1 MIEDK
6 ERFAGHR
13 LIRFSPETRE
23 TLSEIACRL
32 IPHTE
37 TILDNWI
44 SKQFESWEP
53 PNFSRENLGKVFA
66 DLLEAILQH
75 MRSGELESC
84 VESLEQAGTDLAGR
98 HFPFDALVISVHFLE
113 NSYMPILL
121 SPPPREPRRWLVTMD
136 EFLHVALA
144 AIANAYF
151 EAYRKE
157 LLDRA
162 EVGRIV
168 QEGLLP
174 KIPRRIADLEVAHIY
189 ISAQEQA
196 QLGGDFLDAFETESG
211 EFAFVIG
218 DLSGHGLEAAADS
231 VMLRSVFRAFM
242 REQPDLVRA
251 MDRLNHVLSSEL
263 TSGHFATALAIT
275 YRPDGRITMVNA
287 GHPSPVLCNDNCQL
301 TGNHGGALA
310 IGLPSDYRATEHQL
324 EPGGLFVAY
333 TDGVTEARRK
343 GDLFGEERVVS
354 TVTAMR
360 DAPARAIV
368 EQLIDNAL
376 RHAGGK
382 FSDDVAVMVL
392 RRRKPED

>member
-6 ERFAGHR
+6 ARFAGHR
-13 LIRFSPETRE
+13 LIRFSPEARE

-37 TILDNWI
+37 AILDKWI
-44 SKQFESWEP
+44 SQQFESWEP
-53 PNFSRENLGKVFA
+53 PGFSRESLGKVFA
-66 DLLEAILQH
+66 NLLNGILQH
-75 MRSGELESC
+75 MRSGELEAG
-84 VESLEQAGTDLAGR
+84 VESLEQAGTDLAGQ
-98 HFPFDALVISVHFLE
+98 HFPFDALIISVHFLE
-113 NSYMPILL
+113 ESYMPFILN
-121 SPPPREPRRWLVTMD
+121 PPPPEPRRWLVTMD

-157 LLDRA
+157 LMERA

-174 KIPRRIADLEVAHIY
+174 SIPRRIADLEVAHIY

-231 VMLRSVFRAFM
+231 VMLRSIFRAFL
-242 REQPDLVRA
+242 REQPDLASA
-251 MDRLNHVLSSEL
+251 MERLNRVLSSEL

-275 YRPDGRITMVNA
+275 YRLDGRITLVNA
-287 GHPSPVLCNDNCQL
+287 GHPSPVLCNGNCEL
-301 TGNHGGALA
+301 IRNHGGALA
-310 IGLPSDYRATEHQL
+310 VGLPPDYHATEYDL

-333 TDGVTEARRK
+333 TDGVTEARSR
-343 GDLFGEERVVS
+343 GDLFGEDRVVS

-368 EQLIDNAL
+368 EQLVDDAL
-376 RHAGGK
+376 RHAGGR
-382 FSDDVAVMVL
+382 FSDDVAVIVL
-392 RRRKPED
+392 RRRPAE